1 MTRLTL
7 TLLSLLCTTPLL
19 AQGGE
24 GAHVEFKGL
33 PVNGSISALADSLR
47 KGGCTLV
54 EEGADSIILSGEF
67 LGETGIRLIVHG
79 NPSTKEAYGVS
90 AYFDAGKTWD
100 SVEARYHELVALV
113 KTLYGRPD
121 DHFEQFAVKVGSSGA
136 SRLKAIREGNCN
148 YFTMWVVEG
157 GMVVVSAVYD
167 KPSYC
172 ICCTYQDDENAAE
185 ANEVFKSSA
194 SIR

>member
-7 TLLSLLCTTPLL
+7 TLLSLLCTTSLL

-33 PVNGSISALADSLR
+33 PVNGSISALANSLR

-67 LGETGIRLIVHG
+67 LGETGIRLVVHG

-90 AYFDAGKTWD
+90 AFFDAGKSWE
-100 SVEARYHELVALV
+100 SVEKRYFDLVERV
-113 KTLYGRPD
+113 KAVYGRPD
-121 DHFEQFAVKVGSSGA
+121 DHYEQFTVKVGSGSSG
-136 SRLKAIREGNCN
+136 RLKAIREGNCN
-148 YFTMWVVEG
+148 YITDVGCQGRDGPG
-157 GMVVVSAVYD
+157 GR
-167 KPSYC
+167 
-172 ICCTYQDDENAAE
+172 EL
-185 ANEVFKSSA
+185 
-194 SIR
+194 